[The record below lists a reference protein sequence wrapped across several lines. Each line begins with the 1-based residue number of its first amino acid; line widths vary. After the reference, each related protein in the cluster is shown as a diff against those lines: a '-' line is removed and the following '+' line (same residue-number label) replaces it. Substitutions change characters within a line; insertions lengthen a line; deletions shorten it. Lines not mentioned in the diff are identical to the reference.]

1 MTHPTA
7 DARAAAPST
16 PSTEQPSSYYRDLG
30 DGRWES
36 TRAAQG
42 AWNEHEQHMAPV
54 TGLLTR
60 ALLRHE
66 PRPGLRLARIGCE
79 ILGLI
84 PAGEF
89 TIETTTLRPGR
100 TIELVQAE
108 MIAAGRPVVR
118 ATGWRLTT
126 TDSTPVAGLTVDPL
140 PGPGEA
146 EPYPMT
152 EKWGG
157 GFIESLTGRVLP
169 DHAPGRGRVW
179 LTTDLAL
186 VQGEEP
192 SPLEHLMGMADA
204 ANGVATRV
212 HPAGGWIFPNVD
224 LQLHLLREPVGRW
237 LGLDVSV
244 DFGTDGV
251 GITST
256 ALHDE
261 TGPFGRSLQ
270 ILTLRELP
278 GADQPT
284 P

>member
-1 MTHPTA
+1 MNASKNPT
-7 DARAAAPST
+7 
-16 PSTEQPSSYYRDLG
+16 SYYRDLG

-42 AWNEHEQHMAPV
+42 AWNDHEQHMAPV

-89 TIETTTLRPGR
+89 TITTTTLRPGR

-108 MIAAGRPVVR
+108 MIANGRPVVR
-118 ATGWRLTT
+118 VTGWRLAT
-126 TDSTPVAGLTVDPL
+126 TDSAAVAGLTVPPL
-140 PGPGEA
+140 PGPDEA
-146 EPYPMT
+146 KPYSMT

-179 LTTDLAL
+179 LTTDLSL
-186 VQGEEP
+186 VEGEEP
-192 SPLEHLMGMADA
+192 TALEHLVGMADA

-212 HPAGGWIFPNVD
+212 HPAGGWVFPNVD
-224 LQLHLLREPVGRW
+224 LQLHLFREPAGRW

-244 DFGTDGV
+244 DFGPDGV
-251 GITST
+251 GVTST
-256 ALHDE
+256 VLHDE
-261 TGPFGRSLQ
+261 DGPFGRSLQ
-270 ILTLRELP
+270 ILTLREVP